1 MCLISGKHNGQ
12 WGPGLDLLR
21 QDGRVVSTDYAW
33 GSKGCVQIWESKRS
47 GWAGQGQA
55 KRSTGQGKGWGSE
68 VMGRGP
74 KLPTGPGYA
83 SSLLRSVAC
92 LYVDGLVQAQLWP
105 VPNLT

>member
-47 GWAGQGQA
+47 GWAGPRTSKEEHGA
-55 KRSTGQGKGWGSE
+55 GQGVGE
-68 VMGRGP
+68 
-74 KLPTGPGYA
+74 
-83 SSLLRSVAC
+83 
-92 LYVDGLVQAQLWP
+92 
-105 VPNLT
+105 